1 MAQPDWPDENGGINI
16 PLCTNNNA
24 MHWVETGPG
33 PEICPLFIIMSGFD
47 MHISLSWR
55 SISLNKKAG
64 GGEFSASHC
73 GGCVDAHS
81 WGND

>member
-1 MAQPDWPDENGGINI
+1 MNI

-24 MHWVETGPG
+24 MHWVETGRG

-55 SISLNKKAG
+55 SISLNKRRVVGSSRRHIAVVWMLILG
-64 GGEFSASHC
+64 GMIKDLILELP
-73 GGCVDAHS
+73 
-81 WGND
+81 